1 MSMTTIRIR
10 KTAFAALAFATG
22 LAAAALAPAPA
33 YADDVATEAEATYA
47 DIEATFGGVPSF
59 MMQFPKAGIAGAWAQ
74 LKGLEFGDT
83 ALATK
88 TKALIGIA
96 VAAQVPCHYCVWA
109 DTNTAKAAGASDEE
123 IGEAVAIAALT
134 RHWSTF
140 FHGMQVD
147 FERFKMELGGEAE
160 GQ

>member
-1 MSMTTIRIR
+1 MTTIRNR
-10 KTAFAALAFATG
+10 RPALAALAFAAG
-22 LAAAALAPAPA
+22 LATAALASAPVH
-33 YADDVATEAEATYA
+33 ADDVDAEASATYA
-47 DIEATFGGVPSF
+47 DIEAVFGGVPSF
-59 MMQFPKAGIAGAWAQ
+59 IMQYPKTGVAGAWAQ
-74 LKGLEFGDT
+74 LKGLEFGET
-83 ALATK
+83 ALDAK

-109 DTNTAKAAGASDEE
+109 DTNTARAAGASDEE

-147 FERFKMELGGEAE
+147 FEQFKAELGGEPG